1 MVYYDCK
8 KESPQR
14 VLGVRLISKRIKNR
28 NA

>member
-14 VLGVRLISKRIKNR
+14 VLGVRLISNDGTR